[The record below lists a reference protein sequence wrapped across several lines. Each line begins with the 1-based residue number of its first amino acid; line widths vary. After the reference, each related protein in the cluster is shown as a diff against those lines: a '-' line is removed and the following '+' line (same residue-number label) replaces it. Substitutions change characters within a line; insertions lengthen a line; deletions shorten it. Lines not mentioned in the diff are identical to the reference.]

1 MIGNLP
7 DYNWFYPGLGGISV
21 FMFWFFGDVWNPL

>member
-7 DYNWFYPGLGGISV
+7 DYNWFYPGLGFISEWA
-21 FMFWFFGDVWNPL
+21 FWFFPNVWNPL